1 MKTRIPVLILL
12 FATLACRRSAETT
25 PVALPLAV
33 SDNEIISSGERRH
46 FILHVPPSYNGEPT
60 ALIFNFHG
68 YGSNSAE
75 EERLSGMSDKADKAG
90 FIVVYPDGNQATWFT
105 GPIAQGEA
113 DRQFVR
119 DLIAH
124 ISSLYK
130 IDAKRIYATG
140 MSNGG
145 GMTNRIACNL
155 ADLFAAIAP
164 NSGAYNYWQDCAPS
178 HPIPVLAFHGL
189 NDEVVPYEGGKS
201 QEIVPAIE
209 TWAAAWAERNGCDPA
224 AVITTPVETV
234 TVHSW
239 VDCDENAEVILYSL
253 DHHGHSWPGSLI
265 MPARIT
271 SQAINATDIM
281 WDFFQTHP
289 MP

>member
-1 MKTRIPVLILL
+1 MKQKIAILILL
-12 FATLACRRSAETT
+12 FASLACRRSAETAPAIL
-25 PVALPLAV
+25 PVAV
-33 SDNEIISSGERRH
+33 NESEIISSGEKRH
-46 FILHVPPSYNGEPT
+46 FILHVPPSYSGEPT

-68 YGSNSAE
+68 YGSNSLE

-90 FIVVYPDGNQATWFT
+90 FIVVYPDGNQATWYT
-105 GPIAQGEA
+105 GPIAQGDA

-124 ISSLYK
+124 ISSLYNV
-130 IDAKRIYATG
+130 DAKRIYATG

-145 GMTNRIACNL
+145 GMTNRVACNL
-155 ADLFAAIAP
+155 TDLFAAIAP
-164 NSGAYNYWQDCAPS
+164 NSGAYNYWQDCSPS
-178 HPIPVLAFHGL
+178 RPIPVLALHGL

-209 TWAAAWAERNGCDPA
+209 TWAAAWAQRNGCNSA
-224 AVITTPVETV
+224 AVITMPVDTV
-234 TVHSW
+234 TMHSW
-239 VDCDENAEVILYSL
+239 VHCDENAEVILYSL
-253 DHHGHSWPGSLI
+253 ENHGHSWPGSPI
-265 MPARIT
+265 MPALMT

-281 WDFFQTHP
+281 WDFFQAHP